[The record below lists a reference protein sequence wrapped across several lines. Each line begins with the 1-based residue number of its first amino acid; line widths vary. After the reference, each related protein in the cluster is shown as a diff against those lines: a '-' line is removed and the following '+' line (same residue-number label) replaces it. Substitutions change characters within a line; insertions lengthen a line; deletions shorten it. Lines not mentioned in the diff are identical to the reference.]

1 MSPRTAPRALQ
12 RLSVTALTL
21 ALLAAPIRSPALE
34 DDQDKPLY
42 LESDSAEL
50 DDAKSISVYTGN
62 VFVKQGSMEIRGN
75 QVTVHHDPE
84 RKPKHIISVGT
95 PSTYRQEVEGE
106 EQEVEAEALRMEYD
120 ADKDEITL
128 IDKAVLFQGQDT
140 FRSDRIVYDRAKG
153 LVKAGASAR
162 GKERVKITITPSKR

>member
-1 MSPRTAPRALQ
+1 MSPCNAPPVIE
-12 RLSVTALTL
+12 RLCFTALAL
-21 ALLAAPIRSPALE
+21 ALLVAPAHTPALE

-50 DDAKSISVYTGN
+50 DDAKSISIYTGN

-75 QVTVHHDPE
+75 QVTVHHDAE
-84 RKPKHIISVGT
+84 RKPKHIISIGT
-95 PSTYRQEVEGE
+95 PSTYLQQVEGE
-106 EQEVEAEALRMEYD
+106 EKEVEAEALRMEYD

-128 IDKAVLFQGQDT
+128 IDQAVLFQGQDT

>member
-1 MSPRTAPRALQ
+1 MSSTTAPRALQ

-21 ALLAAPIRSPALE
+21 ALLATPVRSPALE

-95 PSTYRQEVEGE
+95 PSTYRQEMEGE
-106 EQEVEAEALRMEYD
+106 EREVEAEALRMEYD

-140 FRSDRIVYDRAKG
+140 FRSDRIVYDRTKG

-162 GKERVKITITPSKR
+162 GKERVQITITPSKQ

>member
-1 MSPRTAPRALQ
+1 MSPITASRARQ
-12 RLSVTALTL
+12 RLSAAAL
-21 ALLAAPIRSPALE
+21 ALAFLAAPVRSPALE

-75 QVTVHHDPE
+75 QVTVYHDPE

-95 PSTYRQEVEGE
+95 PSTYRQQMEGE
-106 EQEVEAEALRMEYD
+106 EREVEAEALRMEYD
-120 ADKDEITL
+120 ADNDEITL
-128 IDKAVLFQGQDT
+128 IDKAVLFQGTDT
-140 FRSDRIVYDRAKG
+140 FRSDRIVYDRTRG

-162 GKERVKITITPSKR
+162 GKERVKITITPSNR